1 MYVYIYIHNW
11 ELGMSEGQ
19 HKEFTKYV
27 SSVKHVLGR
36 DVIYTCMNSSVIQR
50 FYHFAKTGSHTK
62 SRND

>member
-1 MYVYIYIHNW
+1 MYIYNNIYIYNW

-36 DVIYTCMNSSVIQR
+36 DAIYTCMNPAAVLS
-50 FYHFAKTGSHTK
+50 FC
-62 SRND
+62 

>member
-1 MYVYIYIHNW
+1 MCIYILYIYIMNYIYIYNW

-36 DVIYTCMNSSVIQR
+36 DVIYTCMNSAAVLS
-50 FYHFAKTGSHTK
+50 FC
-62 SRND
+62 